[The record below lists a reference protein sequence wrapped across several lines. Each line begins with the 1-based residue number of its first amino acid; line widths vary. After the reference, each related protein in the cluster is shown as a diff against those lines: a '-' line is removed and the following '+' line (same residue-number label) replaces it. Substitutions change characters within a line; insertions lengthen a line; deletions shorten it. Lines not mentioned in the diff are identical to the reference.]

1 MARRLHQ
8 PEPHGAHPGPAAEPE
23 PLGPR
28 DTRLELVIAI
38 ALGLVAIITA
48 GSVYL
53 NEKQEHKAV
62 VDFHEAT
69 HLLIKS
75 NAQGP
80 RTPRGRLTSEAS
92 EREFDHAREQQEKAT
107 RYTLVEVILASSLFL
122 LGVAGVARE
131 TRVKVG
137 ALASASIIFVTALVL
152 LATA

>member
-1 MARRLHQ
+1 MAQRIPNREHGY
-8 PEPHGAHPGPAAEPE
+8 EPGEG
-23 PLGPR
+23 GGSGSN
-28 DTRLELVIAI
+28 LELVIAV

-69 HLLIKS
+69 HLLIES
-75 NAQGP
+75 NGLGP
-80 RTPRGRLTSEAS
+80 RTPPGGAAVEAS
-92 EREFDHAREQQEKAT
+92 DREFQHAEDQQEKAT

-122 LGVAGVARE
+122 LGVAGVARDR
-131 TRVKVG
+131 RVKIG
-137 ALASASIIFVTALVL
+137 ALAAASVVFVTALAL